1 MIELERHI
9 EILLLDNDCV
19 IVPGLGGFMAHHI
32 EARFDDRDNMF
43 LPPMRMLGFNPKL
56 NMNDSLLAQSYV
68 EAYDIS
74 YPEALNRIDAEVD
87 ELKQSIERDGFYEL
101 NDIGVITLNAEG
113 NYEFE
118 PCESGVLTPRLY
130 GLAGVE
136 IEKIATD
143 GDAVR
148 PVSVELPLADA
159 DAVASRTSVSAT
171 SAAEGEKKAKVL
183 PFGANSG
190 LANKIA
196 AENESAERTISIKV
210 SLLRNVLAVACAI
223 VAFFMLATPISTD
236 VYENGKK
243 ISSISG
249 GLLYNL
255 IPKDGSV
262 QSLDVK
268 NTRSD
273 NTVKLTVSKEN
284 MKLQASPASSAPAEI
299 KETKGETA
307 VASACQ
313 PSSNYY
319 CIVLAARITKSNAEA
334 YAEKLRAKGYDKVRV
349 LDEKGESLK
358 VVYGEYKSEPEA
370 FSKLNELR
378 DNESFE
384 GCWIYHVK

>member
-1 MIELERHI
+1 
-9 EILLLDNDCV
+9 
-19 IVPGLGGFMAHHI
+19 MAHHI
-32 EARFDDRDNMF
+32 EARFDDRDNTL

-87 ELKQSIERDGFYEL
+87 ELKQSIEKDGFYEL
-101 NDIGVITLNAEG
+101 SDIGVITLNAEG

-118 PCESGVLTPRLY
+118 PCESGVLTPELY

-136 IEKIATD
+136 IEKIAVSDET
-143 GDAVR
+143 VR
-148 PVSVELPLADA
+148 PASVEMPLADVA
-159 DAVASRTSVSAT
+159 AVSSNASVSGACVPD
-171 SAAEGEKKAKVL
+171 EEKKAKVL

-196 AENESAERTISIKV
+196 AENESADRTISIKV
-210 SLLRNVLAVACAI
+210 SLLRNVFAVACAI

-262 QSLDVK
+262 QSLEVK
-268 NTRSD
+268 AGSNGNTA
-273 NTVKLTVSKEN
+273 KFGAAKE
-284 MKLQASPASSAPAEI
+284 KKQLQASSVSAPVENKEI
-299 KETKGETA
+299 KKEPE
-307 VASACQ
+307 VSADAL
-313 PSSNYY
+313 SDNYY
-319 CIVLAARITKSNAEA
+319 CIVLAARITRTNAEV
-334 YAEKLRAKGYDKVRV
+334 YAEKLHSKGYDDARV

-358 VVYGEYKSEPEA
+358 VVYGEYKSESEA

-378 DNESFE
+378 DNEAFE